1 MFDSIVCSQFS
12 DETDERKTSDSTL
25 DLSDDEE
32 SIQVP
37 DHPRRSSSQLRRSS
51 SQLSRSSSQLSR
63 SNSQLRRSS
72 WQNFSTSF
80 RCLSLDDEEDD
91 DLLTLRNMAE
101 FEDQILKYLKMNYLF
116 VSLSDEQIINFAKKF
131 EVVTYSVGDFITK
144 QGEADCDCYFYVV
157 VDGDCSII
165 KNGKRLPLIM
175 PKGSSFGEQAILF
188 GSSDQSASIVAS
200 KGSTDSEGRVVL
212 YRLSR

>member
-1 MFDSIVCSQFS
+1 MV
-12 DETDERKTSDSTL
+12 
-25 DLSDDEE
+25 
-32 SIQVP
+32 
-37 DHPRRSSSQLRRSS
+37 
-51 SQLSRSSSQLSR
+51 
-63 SNSQLRRSS
+63 
-72 WQNFSTSF
+72 
-80 RCLSLDDEEDD
+80 
-91 DLLTLRNMAE
+91 E

-212 YRLSR
+212 YRLSRWVCFPDLFGESQFNTLI